1 MKWIDYGSKE
11 IGVLV
16 SWRNGLRNTR
26 AREKSKSK
34 SNEVLAVRDSGTPK
48 NDKMMILTVKE
59 AVARVQ
65 SGQNLEGF
73 VLEENSMKQVNVR
86 DAMVLSEGGIVIPEQ
101 NIFYDDDDIEYDKEI
116 DELVIT
122 NEITGLSWEE
132 KARRAKTS
140 L

>member
-1 MKWIDYGSKE
+1 
-11 IGVLV
+11 
-16 SWRNGLRNTR
+16 
-26 AREKSKSK
+26 
-34 SNEVLAVRDSGTPK
+34 
-48 NDKMMILTVKE
+48 MIVLTVEE

-65 SGQNLEGF
+65 SGQNLEGV

-101 NIFYDDDDIEYDKEI
+101 NIYYDDADIEYDKEI

-122 NEITGLSWEE
+122 DEITGLSREE
-132 KARRAKTS
+132 KAKRAKTS

>member
-1 MKWIDYGSKE
+1 
-11 IGVLV
+11 
-16 SWRNGLRNTR
+16 
-26 AREKSKSK
+26 
-34 SNEVLAVRDSGTPK
+34 
-48 NDKMMILTVKE
+48 MMVLTVEE

-65 SGQNLEGF
+65 SGQNLEGV

-86 DAMVLSEGGIVIPEQ
+86 DAIVLSEGGIVIPEQ
-101 NIFYDDDDIEYDKEI
+101 NIYYDDADIEYDGDI

-132 KARRAKTS
+132 KAKRAKTS